1 MNVLLLHHGA
11 KAVDAG
17 GHVLDGNVIALEHRK
32 RTTHKANAGLGAVA
46 GDVDSDKTALAGHAG
61 NDGLCLALVSRL
73 ANDGAGVLRRI
84 GVLDDQRNTGLAHGE
99 HGLLVQDARTHV
111 RKLAQLLVGNAGD
124 GLSLGNNTRIGR
136 IEARDVG
143 PVLVQVGTQA
153 LGQDRAGDIAATTV
167 EQLDLALTRRAV
179 ETGHNKAALLTVLLH
194 QLGGAIHA
202 ERTVVMERN
211 NRRGIQERQAQVLGH
226 QASGEVL
233 AAAHK
238 LLGGVAARAGA
249 LGKGRELLADG
260 IGELQLVSDIKIA
273 LANVL
278 EQLLT
283 RHVILNVR
291 VNQVEQV
298 GHLGVALKAAA
309 AGGNHH
315 KTAGRVGID
324 DGLDLFEVFGV
335 GDRRAAKLGNLN
347 HGLEV
352 TFLKSLCEPILRALI
367 PWFHRLGPRHP
378 RSSVIWELIIVH
390 EDALYRA
397 QVRWQSV
404 PASLPT
410 GVCLSRTS
418 SAPSRSISARLQ
430 INRTLKSLKMCWE
443 CY

>member
-11 KAVDAG
+11 KAVDTG
-17 GHVLDGNVIALEHRK
+17 GHVLDGNVIALEDRK
-32 RTTHKANAGLGAVA
+32 RAAHKANTGLGAVA
-46 GDVDSDKTALAGHAG
+46 GNVDGDKAALAGHAG
-61 NDGLCLALVSRL
+61 NDGLCLTLISRL

-84 GVLDDQRNTGLAHGE
+84 GVLDDQRNTRLAHGE
-99 HGLLVQDARTHV
+99 HGLLVQDACTHV
-111 RKLAQLLVGNAGD
+111 RKFAQLLVGNARN
-124 GLSLGNNTRIGR
+124 GLSLGHNARIGR

-153 LGQDRAGDIAATTV
+153 LGQDRAGNIAATTV

-202 ERTVVMERN
+202 ERTVMMERH
-211 NRRGIQERQAQVLGH
+211 NRRGVQERQAQVLRH
-226 QASGEVL
+226 QASGEIL
-233 AAAHK
+233 ATAHE
-238 LLGGVAARAGA
+238 LLGRVVARAGA

-324 DGLDLFEVFGV
+324 DGLDLLEVFGV

-352 TFLKSLCEPILRALI
+352 TFLKASANLFCAL
-367 PWFHRLGPRHP
+367 
-378 RSSVIWELIIVH
+378 
-390 EDALYRA
+390 
-397 QVRWQSV
+397 
-404 PASLPT
+404 
-410 GVCLSRTS
+410 
-418 SAPSRSISARLQ
+418 
-430 INRTLKSLKMCWE
+430 
-443 CY
+443 